1 MGFKEQ
7 LKSFVKNRPFILKT
21 ARNLRDGKL
30 FKKSFSKVIKGKNN
44 ALKIDSSARL
54 MNCKIEITGDANQIL
69 IKENTVLN
77 NVNIYV
83 LGNRN
88 RILLSN
94 NISFNQGGILWIED
108 DYCEL
113 IIGEHTSFEDTH
125 IAVTEPNSKITIG
138 SDCMFANDI
147 DIRTGDSHSILDA
160 QTNERINYAQ
170 NVAIADHVWVGSHV
184 SILKGA
190 KILSNS
196 IVATRSVVTKMFD
209 QEGVLLAGTPAKI
222 IKDTITWKR
231 ERTYENEM
239 LFEVTAPPIERI

>member
-1 MGFKEQ
+1 MGFKKH
-7 LKSFVKNRPFILKT
+7 LKSFVKNWPFILKT

-30 FKKSFSKVIKGKNN
+30 FKKSFSKAIKGKNN
-44 ALKIDSSARL
+44 TLKIDFSARL

-77 NVNIYV
+77 NVNIYIQ
-83 LGNRN
+83 GSRN

-94 NISFNQGGILWIED
+94 NVSFNRGGALWIED
-108 DYCEL
+108 EYCEL
-113 IIGEHTSFEDTH
+113 IIGEHTTFEDTH

-147 DIRTGDSHSILDA
+147 DVRTGDSHSIFDA
-160 QTNERINYAQ
+160 QTNKKINYAQ
-170 NVAIADHVWVGSHV
+170 NIAIADHVWVGSHV
-184 SILKGA
+184 SILKGS

-196 IVATRSVVTKMFD
+196 IVATRSVVTKKFD

-222 IKDTITWKR
+222 IKDNITWKR
-231 ERTYENEM
+231 ERTYENETH
-239 LFEVTAPPIERI
+239 FEVTAPIERI